1 MNLIKFTNK
10 KLTKI
15 VNVYQ
20 LNYTNYKSPGLGDY
34 LRGCFFLMQL
44 SKLLK
49 IDFDIDISN
58 HPMSNYIIS
67 NNSTSKIEDINYNNI
82 EFRIGLNNDKNKVLF
97 LNTLINKLNL
107 ITSETY
113 YIFTNAFPCFKYT
126 TTEGRNFIKSRLIPN
141 EIMNNYITNTL
152 TTINL
157 QKNDYNI
164 IHIRTGDKYLINKEQ
179 LDPTLITKILGVIRQ
194 NIKPEINY
202 LILSDN
208 NELKQILQ
216 KYNNFYVYIKK
227 IEHIGGEGLQNN
239 TTVINTLL
247 DFYLMSYSKSILSL
261 STYSWGS
268 GFSEYCSKIYDIPYS
283 CIII

>member
-1 MNLIKFTNK
+1 
-10 KLTKI
+10 
-15 VNVYQ
+15 
-20 LNYTNYKSPGLGDY
+20 
-34 LRGCFFLMQL
+34 MQL

-49 IDFDIDISN
+49 IDFDMNISN

-67 NNSTSKIEDINYNNI
+67 NNSTPKIEDINYNNI

-97 LNTLINKLNL
+97 LNTLINELNM
-107 ITSETY
+107 INSETY
-113 YIFTNAFPCFKYT
+113 YIFTNAFPCFNYT
-126 TTEGRNFIKSRLIPN
+126 TTEGRNFIKSKLIPN

-179 LDPTLITKILGVIRQ
+179 IDPTLITKILSVIRQ
-194 NIKPEINY
+194 NIKPDINY

-208 NELKQILQ
+208 NKLKQILQ
-216 KYNNFYVYIKK
+216 KYNFYVYIKE
-227 IEHIGGEGLQNN
+227 IEHIGGDGLQNN
-239 TTVINTLL
+239 NTVINTLL
-247 DFYLMSYSKSILSL
+247 DFYLMSYSNSILSL